1 MEETSSLYTFVKVYF
16 NKHFFAFTCS
26 NIFLKAGTKV
36 MESKHDNYFLV
47 NSCYLQKELP
57 DLNNVR
63 APLGKS
69 TADTDEHH

>member
-1 MEETSSLYTFVKVYF
+1 
-16 NKHFFAFTCS
+16 
-26 NIFLKAGTKV
+26 
-36 MESKHDNYFLV
+36 MESKHDNYLLV

-57 DLNNVR
+57 DLSNVR